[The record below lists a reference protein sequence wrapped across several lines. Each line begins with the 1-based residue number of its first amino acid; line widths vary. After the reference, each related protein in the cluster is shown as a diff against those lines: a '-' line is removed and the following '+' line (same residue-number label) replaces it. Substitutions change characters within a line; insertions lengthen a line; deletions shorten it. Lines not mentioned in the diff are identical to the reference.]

1 MAAQLILQL
10 AHPDL
15 GHVELVLDLPE
26 VRVADGVL
34 AAVRAHQLARLIHR
48 AAERQALAHALRVEG
63 GDVGDERGSS
73 LYYVRRTKQMLA
85 GTPE

>member
-1 MAAQLILQL
+1 
-10 AHPDL
+10 
-15 GHVELVLDLPE
+15 
-26 VRVADGVL
+26 
-34 AAVRAHQLARLIHR
+34 VRAHQLARLIHR